1 MSQPLAPEAILGAV
15 ALGLLCV
22 GGSAMARFVGR
33 GSIARL
39 LLNLATLAL
48 AWMAS
53 PILQVVLAPLS
64 IDVPGW
70 VVGVVAVVAAAIIF
84 VHEIEPLRQR
94 PGPVP

>member
-1 MSQPLAPEAILGAV
+1 MSPPLAPEGILGAV

-22 GGSAMARFVGR
+22 GGSAMARFVRR
-33 GSIARL
+33 GPIARL
-39 LLNLATLAL
+39 LLNLATLAV

>member
-1 MSQPLAPEAILGAV
+1 
-15 ALGLLCV
+15 
-22 GGSAMARFVGR
+22 MARFVGS
-33 GSIARL
+33 GPIARL
-39 LLNLATLAL
+39 LLNLATLAV

-70 VVGVVAVVAAAIIF
+70 VVGVVAVAAAAIIF